1 MSVRHVIRY
10 ITNLGTGAVAVTS
23 QGVCRVWLPG
33 DDLSDIDR
41 SASGES
47 ELARKAA
54 KQLEQYFQGC
64 LQQFDLS
71 VDISSLTLFQQ
82 QVLRLTMEI
91 PYGTVLTYGQLAKR
105 VGSPKAARAVG
116 GALAA
121 NPIPVIIP
129 CHRVLAST
137 GALTGFSGAGGV
149 LMKENLLT
157 LEGADFRAFK
167 KVESFVF

>member
-1 MSVRHVIRY
+1 MSVCHVIRY

-149 LMKENLLT
+149 LMKKNLLT
-157 LEGADFRAFK
+157 LEGVDFRAFK
-167 KVESFVF
+167 KV

>member
-1 MSVRHVIRY
+1 MPVCHVARY
-10 ITNLGTGAVAVTS
+10 VTNLGPGAVAVTEL
-23 QGVCRVWLPG
+23 GVCRVWLPG

-41 SASGES
+41 IASGES

-54 KQLEQYFQGC
+54 KQLDQYFQGC

-71 VDISSLTLFQQ
+71 VDISLLTPFRQ
-82 QVLRLTMEI
+82 QVLVLAMQI
-91 PYGTVLTYGQLAKR
+91 PYGTVTTYGQLAKK

-116 GALAA
+116 GALGA
-121 NPIPVIIP
+121 NPIPIIIP

-149 LMKENLLT
+149 LMKKNLLT
-157 LEGADFRAFK
+157 LEGVDFRAFK
-167 KVESFVF
+167 KV

>member
-157 LEGADFRAFK
+157 MEGADFRAFK
-167 KVESFVF
+167 KV

>member
-157 LEGADFRAFK
+157 MEGADFRAFK
-167 KVESFVF
+167 KD

>member
-1 MSVRHVIRY
+1 M
-10 ITNLGTGAVAVTS
+10 
-23 QGVCRVWLPG
+23 PG

-157 LEGADFRAFK
+157 MEGADFRAFK
-167 KVESFVF
+167 KD